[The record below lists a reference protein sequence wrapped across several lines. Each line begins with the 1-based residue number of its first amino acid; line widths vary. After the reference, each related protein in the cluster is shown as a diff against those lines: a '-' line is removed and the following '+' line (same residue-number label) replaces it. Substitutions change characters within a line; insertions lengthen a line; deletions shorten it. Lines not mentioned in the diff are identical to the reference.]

1 MTPRNLLLLLTLA
14 LVARPLGA
22 QQVIKRPVF
31 DSVQT
36 AVRKSLYALRD
47 SLQLVDAASARLVR
61 DRQRASDALLR
72 ARARSIAGR
81 CTVAARMAV
90 ESREVVVRAGRP
102 APDKRGALPR
112 LDRALV
118 ELKDQ
123 LERCSAEFQALTAPE
138 KFAELRDYGIG
149 RGAKVQEAIR
159 RYEPSVR
166 LYFDQAVGDRYL
178 PNLAGAGATPSRE

>member
-1 MTPRNLLLLLTLA
+1 VTPRNLLLILA
-14 LVARPLGA
+14 LVIGARPLSA

-31 DSVQT
+31 DSVQA

-47 SLQLVDAASARLVR
+47 SLQLVDAASSRLVR
-61 DRQRASDALLR
+61 DRERASNALLR

-81 CTVAARMAV
+81 CTAAAQMAA
-90 ESREVVVRAGRP
+90 ESREVVIQAGRP
-102 APDKRGALPR
+102 VPDKRGALPR

-123 LERCSAEFQALTAPE
+123 MERCTTEFQALTAPG

-166 LYFDQAVGDRYL
+166 LYFDQAVGDRYF
-178 PNLAGAGATPSRE
+178 PNLVGAGATPSRE